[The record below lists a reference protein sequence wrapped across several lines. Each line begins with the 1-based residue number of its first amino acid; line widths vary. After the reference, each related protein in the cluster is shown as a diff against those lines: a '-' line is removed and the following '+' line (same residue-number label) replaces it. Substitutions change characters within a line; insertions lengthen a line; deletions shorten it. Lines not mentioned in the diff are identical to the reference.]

1 MVKPV
6 LNIHCLTIG
15 LIIGIVVATGIANHR
30 FKNYHEIY
38 EVNIGKF
45 TFISGKIYSL
55 TEMERD
61 SGVRL
66 PITK

>member
-1 MVKPV
+1 MKTEHTY
-6 LNIHCLTIG
+6 ILTAGI
-15 LIIGIVVATGIANHR
+15 IIGIVISAGISRLH

-45 TFISGKIYSL
+45 AFIGGKIYSL

-61 SGVRL
+61 AGVSL